1 MSTKITRA
9 MLLATLILGTTM
21 IMFSPPANAQAAV
34 AYTIAFTDG
43 QVNLDVR
50 PGASGVGCTEMIVG
64 NEGQAT
70 IDVDVALS
78 GGGVTISLQP
88 CLTLTCGDKGYVDVL
103 FFTQLKHSSF
113 TLLRKLAI
121 MVSISLVSFSNL
133 FISLR
138 RFAICTFI
146 RSDLSCIIN
155 ISLRWLSSF
164 SSLGASPLPALSE
177 GSAFV
182 LFPLATS

>member
-78 GGGVTISLQP
+78 GGGVTISPGAVSVTLAP
-88 CLTLTCGDKGYVDVL
+88 GGSITAVSYTHLTLPTNREV
-103 FFTQLKHSSF
+103 
-113 TLLRKLAI
+113 
-121 MVSISLVSFSNL
+121 
-133 FISLR
+133 
-138 RFAICTFI
+138 
-146 RSDLSCIIN
+146 
-155 ISLRWLSSF
+155 
-164 SSLGASPLPALSE
+164 
-177 GSAFV
+177 
-182 LFPLATS
+182 